1 MELEVERPDG
11 AVKEDAEEGDD
22 GEEQEDGDGP
32 GSSRGD
38 CEGVGV
44 DSESYGEGS
53 QDTTDDGSHPT
64 IDVYEQGLPLENSDE
79 SNDGGDHEGD
89 GKGDVNASP
98 KLLPTIP
105 APALLSTLLLRF
117 KDVEDEGNSL
127 ARLHSSGIVDEE
139 DTEGGKG
146 GDADNHDEQGNGD
159 GALLQG
165 QAEEPLGVVEEEA
178 KLIPTT
184 FRHRV
189 RRFSSRASQEG
200 LVDG

>member
-1 MELEVERPDG
+1 MELEEERPDR
-11 AVKEDAEEGDD
+11 AVKEDAEDAEDGDD

-44 DSESYGEGS
+44 DSENYGEGS
-53 QDTTDDGSHPT
+53 QDTTDDGSHRT
-64 IDVYEQGLPLENSDE
+64 IDVYEQGLPLENSDK

-98 KLLPTIP
+98 KLLPIIP

-117 KDVEDEGNSL
+117 KDVEGEDDSL
-127 ARLHSSGIVDEE
+127 ARLHSSSIVDEE

-146 GDADNHDEQGNGD
+146 GDADPQDEQGNGD

-184 FRHRV
+184 FRHCV
-189 RRFSSRASQEG
+189 RRPSSRAS
-200 LVDG
+200 